1 MKRKLAIKMNLLRE
15 VLMINRITHETREL
29 WWDNIVYLIDNA
41 KGSESA
47 AEDILEYLE
56 GEGAFAVIDD
66 DK

>member
-1 MKRKLAIKMNLLRE
+1 
-15 VLMINRITHETREL
+15 MINRITHETREL